1 MQSIICITANAM
13 ATVTA
18 LNGLD
23 EGARDL
29 LAWRP
34 ETDIRGHEGY
44 YLAAESMRLA
54 VLPDGADVA
63 LSLSPADEARYD
75 RHVSFPPELRGVVF
89 SGAKGLPKDYERT
102 LAFWSPLEMTADH
115 DGAQHCQN
123 LLADG
128 DTITVL
134 DANKVQH
141 KIRLSGID
149 APEKKQPFGN
159 RSKESLSA
167 LAFDKTVNVE
177 TSKRDRYGR
186 QIGKVLVDGRD
197 VNLVQ
202 VERGMAWF
210 YRQYQR
216 EQSPNDRRL
225 YEAAEDA
232 ARADKRGLWRDAE
245 APVADLDYY
254 V

>member
-1 MQSIICITANAM
+1 MKWYAAVLLTLALAANAE
-13 ATVTA
+13 TIT
-18 LNGLD
+18 GL
-23 EGARDL
+23 
-29 LAWRP
+29 
-34 ETDIRGHEGY
+34 
-44 YLAAESMRLA
+44 
-54 VLPDGADVA
+54 
-63 LSLSPADEARYD
+63 
-75 RHVSFPPELRGVVF
+75 VV
-89 SGAKGLPKDYERT
+89 GI
-102 LAFWSPLEMTADH
+102 
-115 DGAQHCQN
+115 
-123 LLADG
+123 ADG
-128 DTITVL
+128 DSITVL
-134 DANKVQH
+134 DADKVQH

-159 RSKESLSA
+159 RSKESLSE

-216 EQSPNDRRL
+216 KQSVDDQKL

-232 ARADKRGLWRDAE
+232 ARADKRGAKPYSDNKIYTASSL
-245 APVADLDYY
+245 
-254 V
+254 

>member
-1 MQSIICITANAM
+1 MLLALACTANAE
-13 ATVTA
+13 TIT
-18 LNGLD
+18 GLVV
-23 EGARDL
+23 G
-29 LAWRP
+29 
-34 ETDIRGHEGY
+34 
-44 YLAAESMRLA
+44 
-54 VLPDGADVA
+54 
-63 LSLSPADEARYD
+63 
-75 RHVSFPPELRGVVF
+75 VS
-89 SGAKGLPKDYERT
+89 
-102 LAFWSPLEMTADH
+102 
-115 DGAQHCQN
+115 
-123 LLADG
+123 DG

-141 KIRLSGID
+141 KIRLAGID
-149 APEKKQPFGN
+149 APEKKQAFGN

-177 TSKRDRYGR
+177 TDKQDRYGR
-186 QIGKVLVDGRD
+186 QVGKVLVNGQD

-232 ARADKRGLWRDAE
+232 ARADKRGLWRDADPMPPWE
-245 APVADLDYY
+245 FRHNKIKP
-254 V
+254 